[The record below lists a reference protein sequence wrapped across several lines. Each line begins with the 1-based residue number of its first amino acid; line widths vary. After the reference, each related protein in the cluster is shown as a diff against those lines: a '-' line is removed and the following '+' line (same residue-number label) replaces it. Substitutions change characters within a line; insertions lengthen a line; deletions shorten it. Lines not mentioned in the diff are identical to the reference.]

1 MGWDPRR
8 TPQTLRGQHGQTPGG
23 HFPNQRRVL
32 VVSMYMAQNV
42 QSTLCKNISIISR
55 NLNKYHMMNVNI
67 RRCAI
72 FLNFLDFSK
81 TASKW
86 NDDTFYHKT
95 LHPVKVCWYGIH
107 YMQEIQKNRR
117 HENFFFKSVS
127 FNHFFNDD
135 VIKWK
140 HFRVTGHLCGEFTDL
155 RWTPRTKTSDAELR
169 NFLWSA
175 SE

>member
-1 MGWDPRR
+1 MCVNQVKKTWEMQCCDRPRWING
-8 TPQTLRGQHGQTPGG
+8 LRSTQSASNAQRSACVG

-42 QSTLCKNISIISR
+42 QSTSCKNISIISR

-81 TASKW
+81 TESKW

-107 YMQEIQKNRR
+107 YMQEIQKIVGMRTSFQ
-117 HENFFFKSVS
+117 ECIIQSFF
-127 FNHFFNDD
+127 
-135 VIKWK
+135 
-140 HFRVTGHLCGEFTDL
+140 
-155 RWTPRTKTSDAELR
+155 
-169 NFLWSA
+169 
-175 SE
+175 